1 VLALFGQLVACET
14 CRAPGA
20 GPFPWPSLLL
30 TSTALRVS
38 LPPALDLAVR
48 FCSAS
53 VRSESVSVAGGAYF
67 LTACSLALQAPRLL
81 VMLRLSIA
89 PGVSFFVC

>member
-30 TSTALRVS
+30 MSTALRVS
-38 LPPALDLAVR
+38 LPPALDLAVQ

-53 VRSESVSVAGGAYF
+53 IRSESVY
-67 LTACSLALQAPRLL
+67 LSL
-81 VMLRLSIA
+81 
-89 PGVSFFVC
+89 GVLIF